1 MTRHPSDLDLALFAG
16 RDLGWLAQWRV
27 GRHTAVCARCASLA
41 AEFEE
46 GRGRVKSGDPLA
58 GLEWN
63 RLAAEME
70 ANIHLG
76 LEAGECVAPV
86 RSFREMPAGWRMV
99 AAYAAA
105 LVLVVG
111 LVWWQRATHPAS
123 RGAGAGGMRIAA
135 VEGAI
140 ELSEGGR
147 TIGLVHER
155 GGAKGKGGGSGV
167 TYSAA
172 ADGGMAARYV
182 DADGYVTIQSVVSSE

>member
-1 MTRHPSDLDLALFAG
+1 MTHHPSESDLALFAG

-27 GRHTAVCARCASLA
+27 GRHTAVCAPCASVA

-46 GRGRVKSGDPLA
+46 ARRRVKSGDPLA
-58 GLEWN
+58 GVEWN

-76 LEAGECVAPV
+76 LEAGECVGPA
-86 RSFREMPAGWRMV
+86 RSLREVPAGWRMV
-99 AAYAAA
+99 TAYAAA

-111 LVWWQRATHPAS
+111 LVWWQRATHRVSPA
-123 RGAGAGGMRIAA
+123 AGGGMRIAA

-140 ELSEGGR
+140 EMSEGGR
-147 TIGLVHER
+147 AIGLVHER
-155 GGAKGKGGGSGV
+155 GAAQGKAGGSGV

-172 ADGGMAARYV
+172 ADGGMAARYI